1 MKILRSTSLS
11 LMLWLVT
18 RATGTPTP
26 STSCPGKNVF
36 GVSLSTV
43 SNIRGGELLTPSDSE
58 IDSVLNSAAL
68 NGNKL
73 VVIDFTASW

>member
-1 MKILRSTSLS
+1 
-11 LMLWLVT
+11 MLWL
-18 RATGTPTP
+18 AAKASGTPTP

-36 GVSLSTV
+36 GISLSTV
-43 SNIRGGELLTPSDSE
+43 GNVRGGELLTPSDSE

-73 VVIDFTASW
+73 VVIDFTASWCVLGTHAML